1 MRKVLSLLLVATL
14 TLSGC
19 ATSRMSQ
26 ARAVPAPAR
35 SNAADPKVMA
45 DYVRLLRVG
54 SRVRL
59 SRTNGEEIRGT
70 LMRNDA
76 DPLVIQRRARIPEPP
91 IEVPLRDIVAVEL
104 DLPGNGVG
112 RAIAI
117 GAGAAAAAVLG
128 IFVVFAAI
136 YSD

>member
-1 MRKVLSLLLVATL
+1 MRKVLSLLLVTTL

-26 ARAVPAPAR
+26 ARAVSAPAR

-45 DYVRLLRVG
+45 DYVRQLRVG

-91 IEVPLRDIVAVEL
+91 IEVPLRDIVAVEI
-104 DLPGNGVG
+104 DVPNGVG

-117 GAGAAAAAVLG
+117 GAGAAAAVVLG
-128 IFVVFAAI
+128 LFVMFAVI